1 MTSHAELALFVLVC
15 ANQAG
20 VPVPGGIS
28 LVGAGA
34 LAGSGILSFPLVVAV
49 GVGGTLVADLVW
61 FSLGRWRGAQALGVL
76 GRISRRGPADG
87 LPPQGLLMGHPP
99 PVPVCAPFFAPK
111 KSLGAGRGG

>member
-34 LAGSGILSFPLVVAV
+34 LAGSGMLSFPLVVAV

-61 FSLGRWRGAQALGVL
+61 FSVGRGRGAQALGVL
-76 GRISRRGPADG
+76 GRISPRRRTHARPAAG
-87 LPPQGLLMGHPP
+87 FLLPH
-99 PVPVCAPFFAPK
+99 
-111 KSLGAGRGG
+111 STR